1 MTKKSHANAKVEPI
15 PAADP
20 CTAAMKIFLPF
31 TIFSKMGLYSFSNCI
46 GISSPDVS
54 TKSAPAQKPGPAP
67 LITTALIEESSSACS
82 KTSRKLYLNSSFNEL
97 YWYKNIFM
105 KNSIRISGGFLKGKK
120 VPFDFKSSLRPT
132 SNKLKEILFNWL
144 QFEMKSSICLDLFAG
159 TGSIG
164 IEAVSRGSAKTI
176 FVELNKRNYS
186 QLSKTLISL
195 DLKEQTKVYF
205 KDAKTWIKN
214 NDLSDFD
221 LIFLDPPFG
230 ENYELKILNLLI
242 QDKNLKSSC
251 KIYLE
256 FSKFTDLVIPNSVTI
271 LKEKSVGDVKAL
283 LLCINEN

>member
-1 MTKKSHANAKVEPI
+1 
-15 PAADP
+15 
-20 CTAAMKIFLPF
+20 
-31 TIFSKMGLYSFSNCI
+31 
-46 GISSPDVS
+46 
-54 TKSAPAQKPGPAP
+54 
-67 LITTALIEESSSACS
+67 
-82 KTSRKLYLNSSFNEL
+82 
-97 YWYKNIFM
+97 M
-105 KNSIRISGGFLKGKK
+105 KNSIRISGGLLKGKK

-144 QFEMKSSICLDLFAG
+144 QFEIKSSICLDLFAG

-164 IEAVSRGSAKTI
+164 IEAISRGSAKTI

-195 DLKEQTKVYF
+195 DLKEKTKVYF

-214 NDLSDFD
+214 NDLSGFD
-221 LIFLDPPFG
+221 LIFLDPPFE

-256 FSKFTDLVIPNSVTI
+256 YSKFTDLVILDSVTI

>member
-1 MTKKSHANAKVEPI
+1 
-15 PAADP
+15 
-20 CTAAMKIFLPF
+20 
-31 TIFSKMGLYSFSNCI
+31 
-46 GISSPDVS
+46 
-54 TKSAPAQKPGPAP
+54 
-67 LITTALIEESSSACS
+67 
-82 KTSRKLYLNSSFNEL
+82 
-97 YWYKNIFM
+97 M
-105 KNSIRISGGFLKGKK
+105 KNSIRISGGTLKGKK

-144 QFEMKSSICLDLFAG
+144 QFEIKDSICLDLFAG

-164 IEAVSRGSAKTI
+164 IEAISRGSTKTV

-195 DLKEQTKVYF
+195 DLKERTKVFF
-205 KDAKTWIKN
+205 KDAKTWIRN
-214 NDLSDFD
+214 NDLSGFD
-221 LIFLDPPFG
+221 LIFLDPPFE

-242 QDKNLKSSC
+242 QHKKLKSSC

-256 FSKFTDLVIPNSVTI
+256 YSKFTDLEIPKSISI